1 MKRTIRSVTNRAASN
16 HKSSTSRASGAVIH
30 ESERITASDY
40 SAELMTGEYEWTQ
53 PIALQIHLPFC
64 PLRPLICQRYA
75 AVTHDP
81 ADIDSYLDSLELE
94 VKLVVEKIGPQRH
107 LQQLQVGGSAPNY
120 LNDSQLV
127 RLMEILA
134 NAFVLDETTE
144 MSIEASARLTS
155 GVQLRLLRGLG
166 FTGITFSI
174 ADLDPRVQLA
184 IGCSQSFDMLSDV
197 FDSAREAGFSTVST
211 DLMYGLP
218 YQSTSS
224 MRRTIKS
231 ICQLA
236 PDRISCAV
244 FRLRTGEFPHQRG
257 IDERLMPSVAD
268 KLALLNVVVDVL
280 GGDDYNWVGLDYFV
294 RRDDP
299 LSQAQNDHRLNRNWL
314 GYTDC
319 QTGNVFG
326 FGTNSVSEVGHV
338 CVQNHLGLQDWKASL
353 DTNLLPIR
361 GGVRMSAAERRYRD
375 TLTNLMCN
383 LDSDDCA
390 PLLESTQN
398 TRQLNEFRNRGL
410 LEVKGNRIS
419 ITPQGRYLLPQI
431 WNEALPNHLAWNY
444 PL

>member
-1 MKRTIRSVTNRAASN
+1 MKSTIRSVTNRAARN
-16 HKSSTSRASGAVIH
+16 RKSSTSQASRPVIH

-40 SAELMTGEYEWTQ
+40 SAELTTSECEWSQ

-64 PLRPLICQRYA
+64 PMRSLNCQRYVT
-75 AVTHDP
+75 VTHDP
-81 ADIDSYLDSLELE
+81 ADVDSYLDSLELE

-107 LQQLQVGGSAPNY
+107 LKQLQVGGSAPNY

-127 RLMEILA
+127 RLIEILE

-155 GVQLRLLRGLG
+155 NVQLGLLRGLG

-184 IGCSQSFDMLSDV
+184 IGCSQSFNMLSDV
-197 FDSAREAGFSTVST
+197 FNSAREAGFSTIST

-218 YQSTSS
+218 HQSTSS
-224 MRRTIKS
+224 MRRTIKLIS
-231 ICQLA
+231 QLA
-236 PDRISCAV
+236 PDRISCNV
-244 FRLRTGEFPHQRG
+244 FRLRTQEFPHQHA

-268 KLALLNVVVDVL
+268 KLALLNIIVDVL
-280 GGDDYNWVGLDYFV
+280 GGNDYNWVGLDYFV

-299 LSQAQNDHRLNRNWL
+299 LSLAQTDHRLNRNWL

-326 FGTNSVSEVGHV
+326 FGTNSVSEVGQV
-338 CVQNHLGLQDWKASL
+338 CVQNHLGLNDWKSSL

-361 GGVRMSAAERRYRD
+361 GGVRMSPADRRYRD

-398 TRQLNEFRNRGL
+398 TRQLNDFRNRGL

-419 ITPQGRYLLPQI
+419 ITQQGRYLLPQI
-431 WNEALPNHLAWNY
+431 WNEALPNHLAWNH